1 MGKIAGPIYGNRT
14 VPYSQRYLFNAI
26 PDTNH
31 DANPT
36 NSNRNSK
43 GNPNP
48 TKPTNPNTRYRC
60 KYGTLNSMF
69 AYNFT
74 NYGVFSCGSGKHVH
88 VPYVLCPLR
97 ETRYICLTTLYR
109 KHKV

>member
-1 MGKIAGPIYGNRT
+1 
-14 VPYSQRYLFNAI
+14 
-26 PDTNH
+26 
-31 DANPT
+31 
-36 NSNRNSK
+36 
-43 GNPNP
+43 
-48 TKPTNPNTRYRC
+48 
-60 KYGTLNSMF
+60 MF

-109 KHKV
+109 KRKV